1 VGLEVAGAVLET
13 GGDVICVDNHDEP
26 ATDKWS
32 KSPRPLLILA
42 R

>member
-32 KSPRPLLILA
+32 KSA
-42 R
+42 RRYAYFS

>member
-13 GGDVICVDNHDEP
+13 GGDVICVDSHDEAP
-26 ATDKWS
+26 TDTWS
-32 KSPRPLLILA
+32 RSTFDLVLA